1 MVARRAA
8 CAALLHLLGT
18 SIAEDLGVG
27 LPQQWL
33 RSSGPIA
40 RHRPG
45 GSASFT
51 VVDAH
56 ASEVTLFIQGV
67 TTRFNTQQQY
77 KKRSVADWF
86 ACDFSSGA
94 ANATVAATK
103 ASLNPAHLADA
114 TTCALVECPL
124 PAPCFD
130 GTVTLRVSGPAAA
143 VIPGI
148 RVTPSAA
155 CGAPPTPS
163 GSGDLAYCLA
173 PVFGTNLNAA
183 LLIEWLEYH
192 VALGFDRIHFYNMMG
207 DQASPD
213 TRAVLARYVARG
225 YVVNHDW
232 SMAANPGPLWA
243 NPKAERQAVVM
254 SAGAASFSGNGGSV
268 ARPGRASSAGD
279 AAAAF
284 I

>member
-1 MVARRAA
+1 MRARTPESASTWSRRSERVASTR
-8 CAALLHLLGT
+8 
-18 SIAEDLGVG
+18 
-27 LPQQWL
+27 
-33 RSSGPIA
+33 
-40 RHRPG
+40 
-45 GSASFT
+45 SASFT

-56 ASEVTLFIQGV
+56 ASEATLFIQGV

-94 ANATVAATK
+94 SNATVAATK

-130 GTVTLRVSGPAAA
+130 GAVTLRVSGPAAA

-155 CGAPPTPS
+155 CGAPPTPA
-163 GSGDLAYCLA
+163 GAGDLAYCLA

-192 VALGFDRIHFYNMMG
+192 LGLGFDRIHFY
-207 DQASPD
+207 D
-213 TRAVLARYVARG
+213 TAGPEAQNDTKAILAHYVQTGAVVA
-225 YVVNHDW
+225 HDW
-232 SMAANPGPLWA
+232 SPAGHPGPLWPQGSSRIGGLMYA
-243 NPKAERQAVVM
+243 QSLALYDCFLSRVRAECFPLR
-254 SAGAASFSGNGGSV
+254 GS
-268 ARPGRASSAGD
+268 
-279 AAAAF
+279 
-284 I
+284 